1 MRLALAYAKAEIVA
15 LLRYP
20 TYAVSLIA
28 GPSVVF
34 YLVGVPLAF
43 GHANRVMASF
53 LAYAL
58 LGIVFF
64 QFGISV
70 ALDRTSPWESFLRTL
85 PVTPGVRFAGRAL
98 SALPFAASAAL
109 GIVVI
114 ACAGTS
120 VDLSAYASS
129 RLAAALL
136 LGCLPF
142 VLLGLALGYWLNP
155 KAAAPVA
162 NMVYLVLVLGGGL
175 WVIPRLLPHPVA
187 VISPFLP
194 TRQWA
199 ELLWASVDGRR
210 WSVTPWLALAG
221 YAIVFGALATWGYL
235 RDEQKNFA

>member
-162 NMVYLVLVLGGGL
+162 NMVYLVLVLGGRL

-187 VISPFLP
+187 SSRRSYRHDSGPSSYGPPSTAGAGRLRRGSRSPA
-194 TRQWA
+194 TQ
-199 ELLWASVDGRR
+199 SCSGRSR
-210 WSVTPWLALAG
+210 PGGT
-221 YAIVFGALATWGYL
+221 
-235 RDEQKNFA
+235 